1 MSLIAIV
8 ALDDFFIKGLFWR
21 IPPSVL
27 LFNILIRSAPL
38 LSEEEI
44 PKSPVERRV
53 PLVE

>member
-8 ALDDFFIKGLFWR
+8 ALDDFFHKR
-21 IPPSVL
+21 SVL
-27 LFNILIRSAPL
+27 ANPAVGFAFQYSNSFRSFA
-38 LSEEEI
+38 SEEEI